1 MARADHSGAYKHLP
15 IRGVDAHAAVVP
27 VRNPED
33 GEHCDFKLKTQ
44 HVGWA
49 AAVFHFTFFSRKV
62 APLARSGLALPRVGY
77 YDDYDIIAPVNVIE
91 AALDTFAKLNGVFR
105 VQLKSRKSEAG
116 PEVEFAVRT
125 DHFTDLNPN
134 ELAEVPIP
142 AERADRL
149 TERLVGMTQVRSYS
163 IFSARKLGGLS
174 TFCAAGLHG
183 SIRPGGS

>member
-1 MARADHSGAYKHLP
+1 M
-15 IRGVDAHAAVVP
+15 
-27 VRNPED
+27 
-33 GEHCDFKLKTQ
+33 
-44 HVGWA
+44 
-49 AAVFHFTFFSRKV
+49 
-62 APLARSGLALPRVGY
+62 GY
-77 YDDYDIIAPVNVIE
+77 YDDYDISVPVNVIE

-125 DHFTDLNPN
+125 DHFTDSNPN
-134 ELAEVPIP
+134 EL

-174 TFCAAGLHG
+174 TFCAAGRHG
-183 SIRPGGS
+183 SVRPGGS